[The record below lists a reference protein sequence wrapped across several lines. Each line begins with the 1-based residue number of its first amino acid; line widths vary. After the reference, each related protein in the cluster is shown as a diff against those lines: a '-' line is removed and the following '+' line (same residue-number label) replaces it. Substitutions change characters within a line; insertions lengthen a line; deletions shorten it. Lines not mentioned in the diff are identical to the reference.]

1 MEVTEQKSDHGSV
14 VITWASLIT
23 ATTMALTIIGGSIGI
38 LNWLYSENNR
48 LRSEITSVRIE
59 IAANQVSKSDFK
71 ESLKDLSMQIDARL
85 ARIENKLS
93 IRP

>member
-1 MEVTEQKSDHGSV
+1 MTEQKSGHGSV

-23 ATTMALTIIGGSIGI
+23 AMTMALTIIGGSLGI

-48 LRSEITSVRIE
+48 LRGEITAVRIE
-59 IAANQVSKSDFK
+59 VASNQVSKHEFK
-71 ESLKDLSMQIDARL
+71 ESLKDLAAQIDARL

-93 IRP
+93 VRP